1 MRAPLSWIREYV
13 ELPVGVSAHLVAE
26 RLTDAGLKVERVERI
41 GGDIEG
47 VVVARVEAIEE
58 LTEFKKPIRWV
69 TLTTGDETRQVI
81 CGATNF
87 AVGDVVAYARPPAR
101 LPGGFEISRR
111 PAYGRESDGMICSVR
126 ELGIGDE
133 HTGILVLPTDLSL
146 GADVV
151 DALGLRDDVLDVSVN
166 PDRGYALSIR
176 GIAREV
182 ATAFSVQWRDPGV
195 GATPAAT
202 ANGPVVRIDDP
213 DGCDRYVARVVTGV
227 DPQAASPQWLQQR
240 LTLAGMRPIS
250 LVVDVTNAVM
260 LELGQPLHA
269 FDRDK
274 LRGAIVVRR
283 ATAGERIRTLD
294 DVDRALDPADLLITD
309 DSGPIAIAGVMGGAA
324 TEIGPSTTAVLI
336 ESAHFDP
343 VSIAYTARR
352 HRLPSEA
359 SRRYERGV
367 DDALAD
373 VAAQRAVSLLV
384 ELAGAV
390 DTGDVT
396 DVDVRRPR
404 EPIAL
409 DPALPSRLAG
419 VDYAADTV
427 RRRLVDVG
435 CEVSGDPV
443 SGGAVS
449 GGPFVVTAP
458 SWRPDLRAPVDLVE
472 EVVRLEGYD
481 GLPAT
486 VPAAPAGRGLT
497 RAQRQR
503 RLIGRSLAAA
513 GFVEVV
519 TYPFVA
525 AEVGERLMLDPDDGR
540 WPAIR
545 LANPV
550 SEQEP
555 YLRPSLLPGLLAAAA
570 RNLARG
576 TTDVAVYEVG
586 PVFRPAPGPPVET
599 PPAGVR
605 PNDDVVAAM
614 ENSVPF
620 QPLHAAVVLVGDRE
634 PAGWWGAGRSVDWTD
649 AIDAA
654 QAAAAAVGL
663 SLTVEADPHAPWHP
677 GRCASLL
684 AAGRLVGH
692 AGELHP
698 RVVEAFDLPPR
709 SCAMELRVDELLLA
723 APDLA
728 TAPTMSTYPPA
739 TFDLAV
745 VVADDVPAAAVT
757 AALRSGAGELVEQV
771 RLFDVYAGDQV
782 PAGHRSLAFAF
793 RLRAADRTLTADDV
807 AAARSGAIAAAED
820 ALDARL
826 RGA

>member
-13 ELPVGVSAHLVAE
+13 DLPADVPAHHIAD
-26 RLTDAGLKVERVERI
+26 RLTEAGLKVERVERI
-41 GGDIEG
+41 GGDIDG

-87 AVGDVVAYARPPAR
+87 ATGDVVAYARPPAR
-101 LPGGFEISRR
+101 LPGGFEIGKR

-126 ELGIGDE
+126 ELGIGDD
-133 HTGILVLPTDLSL
+133 HSGILVLPTDLTL
-146 GADVV
+146 GTDVV

-176 GIAREV
+176 GLAREI
-182 ATAFSVQWRDPGV
+182 ATAFGLPFRDPGV
-195 GATPAAT
+195 GVAPAPT
-202 ANGPVVRIDDP
+202 GDGPVVRIDDER
-213 DGCDRYVARVVTGV
+213 GCDRYVARVVTGV
-227 DPQAASPQWLQQR
+227 DPGATSPRWLQQR
-240 LTLAGMRPIS
+240 LTLAGMRPVS

-283 ATAGERIRTLD
+283 AAAGERIRTLD
-294 DVDRALDPADLLITD
+294 DADRELDPADLLITD

-324 TEIGPSTTAVLI
+324 TEIGPDTTAVLI

-352 HRLPSEA
+352 HKLPSEA

-373 VAAQRAVSLLV
+373 LAAQRAVSLLV
-384 ELAGAV
+384 ELAGAT
-390 DTGDVT
+390 DTGAVT
-396 DVDVRRPR
+396 DVDVRAAR
-404 EPIAL
+404 EPIAF
-409 DPALPSRLAG
+409 DPELPSRLAG
-419 VDYAADTV
+419 VDYPLDAV
-427 RRRLVDVG
+427 RRRLADVG
-435 CEVSGDPV
+435 CEVSGEDPL
-443 SGGAVS
+443 
-449 GGPFVVTAP
+449 VVTAP

-481 GLPAT
+481 RLPAT

-497 RAQRQR
+497 RPQRQR
-503 RLIGRSLAAA
+503 RLVGRALAAA

-525 AEVGERLMLDPDDGR
+525 ADTGERLMLDEADGR
-540 WPAIR
+540 RPVLR

-555 YLRPSLLPGLLAAAA
+555 YLRPTLLPGLFAAVA
-570 RNLARG
+570 RNVSRG
-576 TTDVAVYEVG
+576 ATDVAVYELG
-586 PVFRPAPGPPVET
+586 PVFRPAPGAPVAA

-605 PNDDVVAAM
+605 PSDEIVAAM
-614 ENSVPF
+614 EASVPF
-620 QPLHAAVVLVGDRE
+620 QPLHAAAVLVGDRDG
-634 PAGWWGAGRSVDWTD
+634 AGWWGPGRAADWTD

-654 QAAAAAVGL
+654 QAAAGALGIT
-663 SLTVEADPHAPWHP
+663 LTVEADPHAPWHP
-677 GRCASLL
+677 GRS
-684 AAGRLVGH
+684 AALSAGGRLVGH

-698 RVVEAFDLPPR
+698 RVVEAFGLPAGA
-709 SCAMELRVDELLLA
+709 CAMEVRVDELLVA

-745 VVADDVPAAAVT
+745 VVPDSVPSAVVGD
-757 AALRSGAGELVEQV
+757 ALRQAAGEWVEQV

-793 RLRAADRTLTADDV
+793 RLRAPDRTLTADDV
-807 AAARSGAIAAAED
+807 AAARSKAIAVAEQ
-820 ALDARL
+820 ALGAHL
-826 RGA
+826 RGTPS